1 MRTAFRIAAIYF
13 LVSVIW
19 VAGSDWL
26 LSFSPSRF
34 FAVLGLLKGW
44 GFVGLTSLLLFFLL
58 QDESRKRDGV
68 EQALRRHAI
77 HDSLTGLLNRS
88 CFMENLEKAV
98 ALAERNGA
106 AIGVVFL
113 DLDGFKDVNDR
124 LGHDIGDQLLME
136 VGQRI
141 GGLIRSADS
150 AARFGGDEFVLLVRS
165 DAEGLPVLAWRLVE
179 AMRAPFLLAGQQVEI
194 SASVGYALYP
204 NDGLKSTQLLR
215 AADMAMYRVKENG
228 KNNVSA
234 AGSSLLAPMAD

>member
-1 MRTAFRIAAIYF
+1 MRTAFRIAATYF

-19 VAGSDWL
+19 VAGSDWI
-26 LSFSPSRF
+26 LSLGPQRFSI
-34 FAVLGLLKGW
+34 VLGLFKAW
-44 GFVGLTSLLLFFLL
+44 GFVGLSSLLLFFLL
-58 QDESRKRDGV
+58 QEESRKRDRI

-98 ALAERNGA
+98 ALAERDGVA
-106 AIGVVFL
+106 VGVVFV

-124 LGHDIGDQLLME
+124 LGHDVGDQLLME
-136 VGQRI
+136 VGRRI
-141 GGLIRSADS
+141 QGLIRSADS

-165 DAEGLPVLAWRLVE
+165 AADGLPVLAWRLVE
-179 AMRAPFLLAGQQVEI
+179 AMRTPFLLAGQQVEI

-204 NDGLKSTQLLR
+204 EDGLKSTQLLR
-215 AADMAMYRVKENG
+215 AADMAMYSVKERG

-234 AGSSLLAPMAD
+234 ARNLGEASA